1 MAACGCA
8 AGDTLGAA
16 KQPLPPAKSV
26 AGTARGGIVDKIQVV
41 IADDQTLFRESLAR
55 MLDAFDEIEVVATAA
70 DGQRATELARE
81 LMPDVLLVDLNMPK
95 MSGIEAT
102 RRIRSEVPSTKV
114 IVLTIYGTDEHVF
127 RGLQAGA
134 CGYVLKDATPEEL
147 VGAIRRVAAGE
158 VIISP
163 PIAGQ
168 VLAMF
173 SRLDGS
179 RQDRGLHDG
188 LTAKEIAILKMV
200 ATGKGSKEIARLLE
214 ISDKTVRNHIS
225 NIYHK
230 LQVYD
235 RTQIVLYAIKKGLVE
250 VDEPA
255 SRRDLPVVGFS
266 AELASETQSTHG

>member
-1 MAACGCA
+1 
-8 AGDTLGAA
+8 
-16 KQPLPPAKSV
+16 
-26 AGTARGGIVDKIQVV
+26 VDKLQVV

-55 MLDAFDEIEVVATAA
+55 MLGAFDEIEVVGTAA
-70 DGQRATELARE
+70 DGERATELARE
-81 LMPDVLLVDLNMPK
+81 LMPDVLLIDLNMPK

-102 RRIRSEVPSTKV
+102 RLIRSEVPSAKV

-147 VGAIRRVAAGE
+147 VAAIRRVSAGE

-179 RQDRGLHDG
+179 RQDKRLHDG

-250 VDEPA
+250 VDKPA
-255 SRRDLPVVGFS
+255 PPRDQTGLESPT
-266 AELASETQSTHG
+266 ELAMEV

>member
-1 MAACGCA
+1 
-8 AGDTLGAA
+8 
-16 KQPLPPAKSV
+16 
-26 AGTARGGIVDKIQVV
+26 VDKIQVV

-55 MLDAFDEIEVVATAA
+55 MLGAFDEIEVVGTAA
-70 DGQRATELARE
+70 DGERATELARE

-102 RRIRSEVPSTKV
+102 RRIRSEVPSTRV

-179 RQDRGLHDG
+179 RQDKLHDG
-188 LTAKEIAILKMV
+188 LTTKEIAILKMV
-200 ATGKGSKEIARLLE
+200 ATGKGSKEIARVLE

-235 RTQIVLYAIKKGLVE
+235 RTQIVLYAIKKGLVQVEETTPRDSSVWEAPAE
-250 VDEPA
+250 VA
-255 SRRDLPVVGFS
+255 T
-266 AELASETQSTHG
+266 ETRGTRG